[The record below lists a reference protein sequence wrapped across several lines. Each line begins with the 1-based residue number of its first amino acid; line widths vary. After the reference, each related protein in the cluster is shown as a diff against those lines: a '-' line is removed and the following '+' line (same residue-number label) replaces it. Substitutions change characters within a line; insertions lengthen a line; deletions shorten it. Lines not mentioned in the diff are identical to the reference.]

1 MSAEP
6 STNTFTNTRMPEAGG
21 GGRRGRR
28 GARRYLHPPSG
39 REVRRLA
46 AVLTLAIG
54 LPRLPLVHDVFPFAP
69 QRFGTPDLF
78 GVLCTVVGLLLLAT
92 AYERRLTIW
101 GRLAAVLGFVTWV
114 TLAAATTS
122 ATSLLI
128 DLAVALSL
136 LMEAGTLREQ

>member
-1 MSAEP
+1 M
-6 STNTFTNTRMPEAGG
+6 
-21 GGRRGRR
+21 
-28 GARRYLHPPSG
+28 YPPSG

-54 LPRLPLVHDVFPFAP
+54 LPRLPLVHDMFPFAP
-69 QRFGTPDLF
+69 QRFGTPDMF
-78 GVLCTVVGLLLLAT
+78 GVLCTVAGLLLLAT

-101 GRLAAVLGFVTWV
+101 GRLTAVLGFVTWV
-114 TLAAATTS
+114 TLAGATVST
-122 ATSLLI
+122 TSLLI